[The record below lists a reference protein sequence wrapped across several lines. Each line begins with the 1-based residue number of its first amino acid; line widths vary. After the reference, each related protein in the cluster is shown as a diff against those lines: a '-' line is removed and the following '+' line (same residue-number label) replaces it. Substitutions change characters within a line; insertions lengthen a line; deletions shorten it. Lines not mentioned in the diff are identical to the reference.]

1 MGLDFYSIIS
11 RTDIER
17 KYVSKIS
24 RIKFKICELATGNQH
39 QEEWLVLP
47 ENLSHAEYCVEES
60 WMYFS
65 DKNLVAIEIEL
76 SRLNNGW
83 LLLILNLETRKRYWI
98 SYESLAEKIY
108 TSITDVDLEELT
120 TPEDF
125 AILQM
130 RLKPNRIEISFSNE
144 MEYHTLDDMP
154 QVSVGQS

>member
-1 MGLDFYSIIS
+1 
-11 RTDIER
+11 
-17 KYVSKIS
+17 
-24 RIKFKICELATGNQH
+24 
-39 QEEWLVLP
+39 
-47 ENLSHAEYCVEES
+47 
-60 WMYFS
+60 MYFS

-120 TPEDF
+120 TPEEF

-154 QVSVGQS
+154 RVSLGQS